1 VFPISRSYDQR
12 SYEDIGVIT
21 LTNSLETK
29 TRSPVN
35 TGKVLVECK
44 GLKKEFHIPGAEPN
58 KVLRGIDLT
67 LKEGEFV
74 TLMGPSGCG
83 KSTLLNIIGGLIPGS
98 GGEVKVS
105 GRSLMKMGH
114 RELADVRRNDVGW
127 IFQDF
132 NLIVNLT
139 ALENVMVPMYLSGKS
154 GPDIEKKAIEIL
166 SRVGLL
172 KRMDHFPDTLS
183 GGQQQRVAIARA
195 IVNEP
200 KIIVADEPTGN
211 LDSNTGREIIELFKD
226 LASGGTGV
234 LMVTHDVI
242 LANSSQKTYVLR
254 NGVLHSSLDK
264 EVVI

>member
-1 VFPISRSYDQR
+1 MIIEEFFEIEENGEYHIMNN
-12 SYEDIGVIT
+12 YNAKIGP
-21 LTNSLETK
+21 TK
-29 TRSPVN
+29 RE
-35 TGKVLVECK
+35 GKVLVECK
-44 GLKKEFHIPGAEPN
+44 GLTKEFHIPGAEAN

-98 GGEVKVS
+98 GGEVKVN
-105 GRSLMKMGH
+105 GKSLMKMGH
-114 RELADVRRNDVGW
+114 RELANIRRNEVGW

-132 NLIVNLT
+132 NLIINLT
-139 ALENVMVPMYLSGKS
+139 ALENVMIPMYLSGKS

-195 IVNEP
+195 IVNDP

-211 LDSNTGREIIELFKD
+211 LDSHTGREIIELFKD
-226 LASGGTGV
+226 LAAGGTGV

-264 EVVI
+264 EVII

>member
-1 VFPISRSYDQR
+1 MEKTKNEPKTKSSR
-12 SYEDIGVIT
+12 T
-21 LTNSLETK
+21 LVQCIE
-29 TRSPVN
+29 
-35 TGKVLVECK
+35 
-44 GLKKEFHIPGAEPN
+44 LKKEFSIIGGGSN
-58 KVLRGIDLT
+58 KVLKGIDLI

-98 GGEVKVS
+98 GGEVKVN

-132 NLIVNLT
+132 NLIINLT
-139 ALENVMVPMYLSGKS
+139 ALENVMIPMYLAGKS
-154 GPDIEKKAIEIL
+154 GPDVEKKAIELL
-166 SRVGLL
+166 SKVGLL

-183 GGQQQRVAIARA
+183 GGQQQRVSIARA
-195 IVNEP
+195 MVNDP

-211 LDSNTGREIIELFKD
+211 LDSHTGREIIELFKD
-226 LASGGTGV
+226 LAAGGTGV

-242 LANSSQKTYVLR
+242 LANSSQRTYVLR

-264 EVVI
+264 EEI